1 MREEDLPE
9 SAREALK
16 IQRFNQEQYAKHLDE
31 VQENHMADMTRFVQF
46 IGSLDNHQL
55 DELIRVIAHADQSRV
70 AAAEYTGLIMGLRV
84 FDRGLTADGKTWEE
98 ALGLDKHESV
108 NLLSEMS
115 NRPSQEFD
123 SNQSTKDLQEAL
135 EHEAK
140 LMEYDLVE
148 ETSGAALHTPCGN
161 RYASVDDA
169 VETFIRKDGCPACQH
184 KEKWG

>member
-9 SAREALK
+9 AAREALK
-16 IQRFNQEQYAKHLDE
+16 IQRFNQEQYAKHLDQ
-31 VQENHMADMTRFVQF
+31 VQEGHMADMTRFVQF

-55 DELIRVIAHADQSRV
+55 DELVRVIAHADQSRV
-70 AAAEYTGLIMGLRV
+70 AAAEYAGLIMGLRV

-98 ALGLDKHESV
+98 ALGLDKLEPVLGVGSSHSPDRESSR
-108 NLLSEMS
+108 SE
-115 NRPSQEFD
+115 
-123 SNQSTKDLQEAL
+123 KDLQEAL

-148 ETSGAALHTPCGN
+148 EASGAALHTPCGN

>member
-98 ALGLDKHESV
+98 ALGLDKLEPVDLHGG
-108 NLLSEMS
+108 
-115 NRPSQEFD
+115 PSQERD
-123 SNQSTKDLQEAL
+123 STQSEKDLQEAL

-148 ETSGAALHTPCGN
+148 EASGAALHSPCGK